1 LDKGKEG
8 MSTQKRREGQRT
20 EGDIA
25 IQYIAVCGDVG
36 DEDGG
41 AVVCDDCYVGCCGVW
56 KHIDN
61 TACVSI
67 Q

>member
-1 LDKGKEG
+1 
-8 MSTQKRREGQRT
+8 MKRELT
-20 EGDIA
+20 LGDIA

-61 TACVSI
+61 TTCVSI
-67 Q
+67 QGRPWRMTTTKAC